1 MAVETSTSFEPK
13 DTETSPWGDFE
24 LPEGATGHWHV
35 GPLNLW
41 ISNLAHEWRVA
52 YSEEDDPVSSALAV
66 TLPAAAAPPE
76 QAEHLRFGF
85 GKTGTGLTLA
95 PVLADRSVVVK
106 PEVPLY
112 VPSGEEATLYV
123 STPVWVR
130 VSLKKTGTL
139 LELPSYRPSDTW
151 FGSSTI
157 AGEFC
162 YASRTAG
169 HLSLDELEFRPH
181 RAVTPVCV
189 QNRADNPLLLER
201 IKLPVQY
208 LAVYRAENRFLWTQ
222 QVTLEREEDGDVAG
236 LVVAKTVSKEV
247 GRAVRLSEP
256 RQHAE
261 KNLVVRAFSKL
272 FKEEV

>member
-1 MAVETSTSFEPK
+1 MGVETKPSFENI
-13 DTETSPWGDFE
+13 ETSPWGDFE
-24 LPEGATGHWHV
+24 LAEGVTGHWRV
-35 GPLNLW
+35 GPLHLW
-41 ISNLAHEWRVA
+41 VSNLEHEWRVA
-52 YSEEDDPVSSALAV
+52 YLQEDDPLESALNVAI
-66 TLPAAAAPPE
+66 PAQALPPE
-76 QAEHLRFGF
+76 EATSLRFGF
-85 GKTGTGLTLA
+85 GKTGTGLTLE

-151 FGSSTI
+151 FGSSTV

-169 HLSLDELEFRPH
+169 RLSLDELEFRPH

-189 QNRADNPLLLER
+189 RNRADNPLLWER
-201 IKLPVQY
+201 VKLPVQY
-208 LAVYRAENRFLWTQ
+208 LAVYRAESRFLWTQ
-222 QVTLEREEDGDVAG
+222 QVTLEREEDGDLAG
-236 LVVAKTVSKEV
+236 LVIAKNVPKEV
-247 GRAVRLSEP
+247 GRAVRMSEP
-256 RQHAE
+256 RQHAD

-272 FKEEV
+272 FKEDV